1 MSLNLEK
8 ESTAKIDI
16 NLDLKPLIDFE
27 RDLIKRVTYYTSL
40 FIASLGVI
48 IITVLIEGSKVD
60 LSLCIKIIFT
70 LYLVSILAMVAIGN
84 IIWEK
89 INENILRYQTQVL
102 TIDAVY
108 QNLTQADADYYRLLG
123 SKKDSDNLGLDTS
136 DLQVLISTQKK
147 AIEEN
152 SQTLEDLKNKL
163 MSNSIHNEWYARI
176 INWNV
181 FISAG
186 LLAIGIIC
194 IVAEV

>member
-16 NLDLKPLIDFE
+16 NSDLKPLIDFE

-48 IITVLIEGSKVD
+48 IITVLIDGSKVD
-60 LSLCIKIIFT
+60 FSLCVKIIFT
-70 LYLVSILAMVAIGN
+70 LYLVSILVMVAIGN

-102 TIDAVY
+102 VIDAVY

-152 SQTLEDLKNKL
+152 SQTLEGLKNKL